1 MKVLMINSV
10 CGIRSTGRI
19 CTDLADVL
27 AENGYD
33 VKIAYGRETVPEKYQ
48 KYAVRIG
55 TDIDNKIHAIQTR
68 LFDTHGFGSK
78 KATADFLKW
87 ADNYD
92 PDILHLHNIHGYY
105 INVEML
111 FQWIKSR
118 PQMKVIWTLHDC
130 WAFTGH
136 CAHFTIAN
144 CLQWKTCCK
153 QCIQLKSYPACD
165 FVGNVERN
173 FKRKKSAFT
182 GVKDMTIV
190 TPSKWLAG
198 LVGDS
203 FLNRYSVKVINN
215 GIDTSIFKPTPSDFR
230 NKYHLENKKI
240 ILGVASSWSVAKGL
254 NDFIQLSKM
263 LDDEYKIVLVGL
275 SEKQIKEVPDNI
287 IKISRTNSAVELAE
301 IYTAADAFVNP
312 SRQETMGLTTVEAYA
327 CGTPVVVSNLTAVPE
342 VVNENCGM
350 ILEQLDL
357 SEIKHDIDIVLNR
370 TWTNIEQEAL
380 RYSKRNKY
388 GIYLELY
395 NEL

>member
-19 CTDLADVL
+19 CTDLAEVL
-27 AENGYD
+27 VENGYE

-87 ADNYD
+87 ADKYD

-105 INVEML
+105 INFEML
-111 FQWIKSR
+111 FDWIKSR

-136 CAHFTIAN
+136 CAYFTAVDCN
-144 CLQWKTCCK
+144 KWKTQCKCCP
-153 QCIQLKSYPACD
+153 QLKSYPTCN
-165 FVGNVERN
+165 FNGNVETN

-182 GVKDMTIV
+182 GVKNMSLV

-198 LVGDS
+198 LVKES
-203 FLNRYSVKVINN
+203 FLKDYPVEVINN

-230 NKYHLENKKI
+230 KRYHIEDKKVL
-240 ILGVASSWSVAKGL
+240 LGVAAVWDERKGL
-254 NDFIQLSKM
+254 NDFVKLSKM
-263 LDDEYKIVLVGL
+263 LDDDYKIVLVGL

-301 IYTAADAFVNP
+301 IYTAADVFLNLTYEDNYPTVN
-312 SRQETMGLTTVEAYA
+312 LEAQA
-327 CGTPVVVSNLTAVPE
+327 CGTPVITYDTGGSVESACPNGIVIKKNNLDNLSKTISALFKS
-342 VVNENCGM
+342 
-350 ILEQLDL
+350 ILNSTDFSSKILL
-357 SEIKHDIDIVLNR
+357 M
-370 TWTNIEQEAL
+370 
-380 RYSKRNKY
+380 RYVDVYRM
-388 GIYLELY
+388 
-395 NEL
+395 

>member
-27 AENGYD
+27 VENGYE
-33 VKIAYGRETVPEKYQ
+33 VKIAYGRESVPDKYK

-87 ADNYD
+87 ADKYD

-111 FQWIKSR
+111 FDWIKSR
-118 PQMKVIWTLHDC
+118 PQMKVIWTMHDC

-144 CLQWKTCCK
+144 CSQWKTCCK
-153 QCIQLKSYPACD
+153 HCTQLKNYPACK

-173 FKRKKSAFT
+173 FQRKRSAFT

-198 LVGDS
+198 LVGVS
-203 FLNRYSVKVINN
+203 FLNKYSVKVINN

-230 NKYHLENKKI
+230 NKHHLENKKI
-240 ILGVASSWSVAKGL
+240 ILGVASSWSIAKGL
-254 NDFIQLSKM
+254 NDFVQLSKT
-263 LDDEYKIVLVGL
+263 LDDDYKIVLVGL
-275 SEKQIKEVPDNI
+275 SEKQIREVPDNI

-301 IYTAADAFVNP
+301 IYTAADVFLNLTYEDNYPTVN
-312 SRQETMGLTTVEAYA
+312 LEAQA
-327 CGTPVVVSNLTAVPE
+327 CGTPVITYDTGGSVESVPE
-342 VVNENCGM
+342 KNVVECGNVNEVKTLLLTGLLKLYESCFDKRVCLKLYLD
-350 ILEQLDL
+350 ILNYAVGNQ
-357 SEIKHDIDIVLNR
+357 
-370 TWTNIEQEAL
+370 
-380 RYSKRNKY
+380 
-388 GIYLELY
+388 
-395 NEL
+395 

>member
-1 MKVLMINSV
+1 MINSV

-19 CTDLADVL
+19 CTDLAEVL
-27 AENGYD
+27 VENGYE

-87 ADNYD
+87 ADKYD

-111 FQWIKSR
+111 FGWIKSR

-144 CLQWKTCCK
+144 CSQWKTCCK
-153 QCIQLKSYPACD
+153 QCIQLKNYPSCE

-173 FKRKKSAFT
+173 FQRKKSAFT

-190 TPSKWLAG
+190 TPSKWLAD
-198 LVGDS
+198 LVEKS
-203 FLNRYSVKVINN
+203 FLNGYSVKVINN
-215 GIDTSIFKPTPSDFR
+215 GIDTNVFKPTPSDFR
-230 NKYHLENKKI
+230 KKNHLENKKI
-240 ILGVASSWSVAKGL
+240 ILGVASSWSAAKGL
-254 NDFIQLSKM
+254 NDFVKLSKM
-263 LDDEYKIVLVGL
+263 LDDDYKIVLVGL

-301 IYTAADAFVNP
+301 IYTAADVFLNLTYEDNYPTVNI
-312 SRQETMGLTTVEAYA
+312 EAIA
-327 CGTPVVVSNLTAVPE
+327 CGTQVLTYNTGGSPEIVEKFNGYVVECGKIEE
-342 VVNENCGM
+342 VAEKIQTLKEFKAEEFC
-350 ILEQLDL
+350 LEIPQFD
-357 SEIKHDIDIVLNR
+357 SSRATRDY
-370 TWTNIEQEAL
+370 L
-380 RYSKRNKY
+380 R
-388 GIYLELY
+388 LY
-395 NEL
+395 NGN

>member
-19 CTDLADVL
+19 CTDLAEVL
-27 AENGYD
+27 VENGYE

-87 ADNYD
+87 ADKYD

-111 FQWIKSR
+111 FDWIKSR

-136 CAHFTIAN
+136 CVHFTIAN
-144 CLQWKTCCK
+144 CSQWKTCCK
-153 QCIQLKSYPACD
+153 QCIQLKNYPSCE

-173 FKRKKSAFT
+173 FQRKKSAFT

-190 TPSKWLAG
+190 TPSKWLAD
-198 LVGDS
+198 LVEKS
-203 FLNRYSVKVINN
+203 FLNGYSVKVINN
-215 GIDTSIFKPTPSDFR
+215 GIDTNVFKPTPSDFR
-230 NKYHLENKKI
+230 KKNHLENRKI
-240 ILGVASSWSVAKGL
+240 ILGVASSWSAAKGL
-254 NDFIQLSKM
+254 NDFVKLSKM
-263 LDDEYKIVLVGL
+263 LDDYYKIVLVGL

-287 IKISRTNSAVELAE
+287 IKISRTNSAVELAA
-301 IYTAADAFVNP
+301 IYTAADVFLNLTYEDNYPTVNI
-312 SRQETMGLTTVEAYA
+312 EAMA
-327 CGTPVVVSNLTAVPE
+327 CGTQVLTYNTGGSPEIVEKFNGYVVKCGKIEE
-342 VVNENCGM
+342 VAEKIQTLKEFKAEEFC
-350 ILEQLDL
+350 LEIPQFD
-357 SEIKHDIDIVLNR
+357 SSRATRDY
-370 TWTNIEQEAL
+370 L
-380 RYSKRNKY
+380 R
-388 GIYLELY
+388 LY
-395 NEL
+395 NGN

>member
-19 CTDLADVL
+19 CTDLAEVL
-27 AENGYD
+27 VENGYE

-87 ADNYD
+87 ADKYD

-111 FQWIKSR
+111 FGWIKSR

-144 CLQWKTCCK
+144 CSQWKTCCK
-153 QCIQLKSYPACD
+153 QCIQLKNYPSCE

-173 FKRKKSAFT
+173 FQRKKSAFT

-190 TPSKWLAG
+190 TPSKWLAD
-198 LVGDS
+198 LVEKS
-203 FLNRYSVKVINN
+203 FLNGYSVKVINN
-215 GIDTSIFKPTPSDFR
+215 GIDTNVFKPTPSDFR
-230 NKYHLENKKI
+230 KKNHLENKKI
-240 ILGVASSWSVAKGL
+240 ILGVASSWSAAKGL
-254 NDFIQLSKM
+254 NDFVKLSKM
-263 LDDEYKIVLVGL
+263 LDDDYKIVLVGL

-301 IYTAADAFVNP
+301 IYTAADVFLNLTYEDNYPTVNI
-312 SRQETMGLTTVEAYA
+312 EAIA
-327 CGTPVVVSNLTAVPE
+327 CGTQVLTYNTGGSPEIVEKFNGYVVECGKIEE
-342 VVNENCGM
+342 VAEKIQTLKEFKAEEFCF
-350 ILEQLDL
+350 
-357 SEIKHDIDIVLNR
+357 EIPQFDSSRATRDY
-370 TWTNIEQEAL
+370 L
-380 RYSKRNKY
+380 R
-388 GIYLELY
+388 LY
-395 NEL
+395 NGN

>member
-1 MKVLMINSV
+1 MINSV

-19 CTDLADVL
+19 CTDLAEVL
-27 AENGYD
+27 VENGYE

-87 ADNYD
+87 ADKYD

-111 FQWIKSR
+111 FGWIKSR

-144 CLQWKTCCK
+144 CSQWKTCCK
-153 QCIQLKSYPACD
+153 QCIQLKNYPACD

-173 FKRKKSAFT
+173 FQRKKSAFT

-190 TPSKWLAG
+190 TPSKWLAD
-198 LVGDS
+198 LVKHS
-203 FLNRYSVKVINN
+203 FLNGYSVKVINN
-215 GIDTSIFKPTPSDFR
+215 GIDTNVFKPTPSDFR
-230 NKYHLENKKI
+230 KKNHLENKKI
-240 ILGVASSWSVAKGL
+240 ILGVASSWSASKGL
-254 NDFIQLSKM
+254 NDFVKLSKM
-263 LDDEYKIVLVGL
+263 LDDDYKIVLVGL

-301 IYTAADAFVNP
+301 IYTAADVFLNLTYEDNYPTVNI
-312 SRQETMGLTTVEAYA
+312 EAIA
-327 CGTPVVVSNLTAVPE
+327 CGTQVLTYNTGGSPEIVEEFNGYVVECGKIEE
-342 VVNENCGM
+342 VAEKIQTLKEFKAEEFC
-350 ILEQLDL
+350 LEIPQFD
-357 SEIKHDIDIVLNR
+357 SSRATRDY
-370 TWTNIEQEAL
+370 L
-380 RYSKRNKY
+380 R
-388 GIYLELY
+388 LY
-395 NEL
+395 NGN

>member
-27 AENGYD
+27 AENGYE
-33 VKIAYGRETVPEKYQ
+33 VKIAYGRETVPDKYQ

-87 ADNYD
+87 ADKYD

-111 FQWIKSR
+111 FDWIKSR

-136 CAHFTIAN
+136 CAYFTAAN
-144 CLQWKTCCK
+144 CDKWKTQCKCCP
-153 QCIQLKSYPACD
+153 QLKSYPTCN
-165 FVGNVERN
+165 FNGNVEDN
-173 FKRKKSAFT
+173 YNRKKSAFT
-182 GVKDMTIV
+182 GVKNMTLV

-198 LVGDS
+198 LVKES
-203 FLNRYSVKVINN
+203 FLKDYPVEVINN

-230 NKYHLENKKI
+230 KKYHIENKKV
-240 ILGVASSWSVAKGL
+240 ILGVAAVWDERKGL
-254 NDFIQLSKM
+254 NDFVKLSKI
-263 LDDEYKIVLVGL
+263 LDDDYKIVLVGL

-301 IYTAADAFVNP
+301 IYTAADVFLNLTYEDNYPTVN
-312 SRQETMGLTTVEAYA
+312 LEAQA
-327 CGTPVVVSNLTAVPE
+327 CGTPVITYDTGGSVESACPNGIVIKK
-342 VVNENCGM
+342 NE
-350 ILEQLDL
+350 LDNL
-357 SEIKHDIDIVLNR
+357 SEIISILFQSMLDYTDFSSKML
-370 TWTNIEQEAL
+370 L
-380 RYSKRNKY
+380 MRYVD
-388 GIYLELY
+388 LY
-395 NEL
+395 RV

>member
-19 CTDLADVL
+19 CTDLAEVL
-27 AENGYD
+27 VENGYE

-87 ADNYD
+87 ADKYD

-111 FQWIKSR
+111 FGWIKSR

-144 CLQWKTCCK
+144 CSQWKTCCK
-153 QCIQLKSYPACD
+153 QCIQLKNYPACD

-173 FKRKKSAFT
+173 FQRKKSAFT

-190 TPSKWLAG
+190 TPSKWLAD
-198 LVGDS
+198 LVKHS
-203 FLNRYSVKVINN
+203 FLNGYSVKVINN
-215 GIDTSIFKPTPSDFR
+215 GIDTNVFKPTPSDFR
-230 NKYHLENKKI
+230 KKNHLENKKI
-240 ILGVASSWSVAKGL
+240 ILGVASSWSASKGL
-254 NDFIQLSKM
+254 NDFVKLSKM
-263 LDDEYKIVLVGL
+263 LDDDYKIVLVGL

-301 IYTAADAFVNP
+301 IYTAADVFLNLTYEDNYPTVNI
-312 SRQETMGLTTVEAYA
+312 EAIA
-327 CGTPVVVSNLTAVPE
+327 CGTQVLTYNTGGSPEIVEEFNGYVVECGKIEE
-342 VVNENCGM
+342 VAEKIQTLKEFKAEEFC
-350 ILEQLDL
+350 LEIPQFD
-357 SEIKHDIDIVLNR
+357 SSRATRDY
-370 TWTNIEQEAL
+370 L
-380 RYSKRNKY
+380 R
-388 GIYLELY
+388 LY
-395 NEL
+395 NGN